1 MFRRIIKY
9 SSKYFD
15 LFGNLLLITDKRTKP
30 RIAVVKIVIAI
41 ICMHLSNLG
50 SLNSLSSALAS
61 GRFEAEST
69 STIARVAKQHEFK

>member
-9 SSKYFD
+9 SSKHFD
-15 LFGNLLLITDKRTKP
+15 LFKNLLLITDKRIKP
-30 RIAVVKIVIAI
+30 RIATVKIVIAI

-61 GRFEAEST
+61 GRYPSV
-69 STIARVAKQHEFK
+69 STIARVAKQHEFG